1 MRYSARLLV
10 ARHGFESVT
19 LDLAKDYYQYKE
31 ILSRHGVQIS
41 RSRVIEELAEIAES
55 RDDPTVVREVLE
67 ARSPRCG
74 KRRRNIAIC
83 ELDRSL
89 DDLELALE
97 SLSTEML
104 AVA

>member
-31 ILSRHGVQIS
+31 ILSRHGVPLS
-41 RSRVIEELAEIAES
+41 RPRVIDELAEHAES
-55 RDDPTVVREVLE
+55 NNDPAVLREVLE
-67 ARSPRCG
+67 ARPARCG
-74 KRRRNIAIC
+74 KRRSTPIC

-97 SLSTEML
+97 AFSPE
-104 AVA
+104 AVTVP